1 MIRYAKHHNKDYIV
15 VDSSIELNGVSV
27 PMQVQINITE
37 VKSNER
43 PKLFR
48 IASIAFNRNLNF
60 DKPKP
65 EPVKK
70 AWYKFW

>member
-1 MIRYAKHHNKDYIV
+1 
-15 VDSSIELNGVSV
+15 
-27 PMQVQINITE
+27 MQVQINITE